1 MYTDRALSQAG
12 SCLPFCKRKGRVNK
26 EEAFATGFNSKKKQ
40 RRRKIYRIF
49 FLARAHL
56 SAVGGGWS
64 GFLRVGTF
72 FLEVR
77 SGKRAAF
84 MVGLNTVDEAWCG
97 VARRVRRRAVLVKP
111 IHPTPLNFKASFLIH
126 RQGQ

>member
-1 MYTDRALSQAG
+1 
-12 SCLPFCKRKGRVNK
+12 
-26 EEAFATGFNSKKKQ
+26 
-40 RRRKIYRIF
+40 
-49 FLARAHL
+49 
-56 SAVGGGWS
+56 
-64 GFLRVGTF
+64 
-72 FLEVR
+72 
-77 SGKRAAF
+77 

>member
-49 FLARAHL
+49 FCARAFKRGWRRVVGFLAR
-56 SAVGGGWS
+56 
-64 GFLRVGTF
+64 RNF

-97 VARRVRRRAVLVKP
+97 VAWRAAFVAV
-111 IHPTPLNFKASFLIH
+111 
-126 RQGQ
+126 QCW